1 MRKKATKQKKPIYK
15 KWWFWAI
22 LVLVVLGA
30 AGGGEA
36 EPDAPAEIE
45 TAPPQVTQQAT
56 EPVDIVG
63 MFIDRYNST
72 AAVQIADVSELDV
85 QGDDYRVEY
94 RLQSFDDAVGQK
106 GTIGNGTIEIINYR
120 DSIRVYATT
129 DTVESAK
136 EIIYTATHI
145 IDSSMTDDEIAEQFR
160 AFEHTGSCTLSPN
173 GYFETDYGN
182 GGIIGYKIMV
192 DGSAAGLM
200 K

>member
-1 MRKKATKQKKPIYK
+1 MRKKATKQKKPIHK

-22 LVLVVLGA
+22 LVLVVFGA

-63 MFIDRYNST
+63 LFIDRYNST

-94 RLQSFDDAVGQK
+94 RLQAFDDAVGQK

-120 DSIRVYATT
+120 DSIRVYATA
-129 DTVESAK
+129 DTEETAIG
-136 EIIYTATHI
+136 IISVVIGI
-145 IDSSMTDDEIAEQFR
+145 IDETITAEDVSESLSR
-160 AFEHTGSCTLSPN
+160 SNNIVLGKGGSITGYLNKTNSG
-173 GYFETDYGN
+173 GYE
-182 GGIIGYKIMV
+182 IMV

>member
-22 LVLVVLGA
+22 IVLVVFGA

-63 MFIDRYNST
+63 LFIDRYNST

-94 RLQSFDDAVGQK
+94 RLQAFDDAVGQK

-120 DSIRVYATT
+120 DSIRVYATA
-129 DTVESAK
+129 DTEETAIG
-136 EIIYTATHI
+136 IISVVIGI
-145 IDSSMTDDEIAEQFR
+145 IDETITAEDVSENLSR
-160 AFEHTGSCTLSPN
+160 SKNIVLGKGGSITGYLNQTNSG
-173 GYFETDYGN
+173 GYE
-182 GGIIGYKIMV
+182 IMV

>member
-22 LVLVVLGA
+22 LVLVVFGA

-36 EPDAPAEIE
+36 EPDAPTEIE

-63 MFIDRYNST
+63 LFIDRYNST

-120 DSIRVYATT
+120 DSIRVYATA
-129 DTVESAK
+129 DTEETAIG
-136 EIIYTATHI
+136 IISVVIGI
-145 IDSSMTDDEIAEQFR
+145 IDETITAEDVSENLSR
-160 AFEHTGSCTLSPN
+160 SNNIVLGKGGSITGYLNKTNSG
-173 GYFETDYGN
+173 GYE
-182 GGIIGYKIMV
+182 IMV